1 MQKEKVI
8 GCMLRSRIVKNM
20 IGKLAHI
27 NPDGT
32 AIIVVDGTSL
42 LTCLENWEVV

>member
-1 MQKEKVI
+1 MSSEKTI
-8 GCMLRSRIVKNM
+8 GSTVRSRIVKGM
-20 IGKLAHI
+20 TGKIKQI

-42 LTCLENWEVV
+42 LTCLENWELV